1 LKPNLL
7 KPKYFAELATGIA
20 EGERNAE
27 HAALLQKMQLKQ
39 NSNFVKYEPRRT

>member
-20 EGERNAE
+20 EGEKEMLN
-27 HAALLQKMQLKQ
+27 MQ
-39 NSNFVKYEPRRT
+39 P